1 MVMAVAHTH
10 THIHTQRVVVVLL
23 LISTGF
29 DATLGYPGEG
39 PNNLDVRA
47 TLGGTVK
54 VIKTR
59 LQKLELSLDNVQ
71 TLITAETKDEN
82 RKGVLRLLHVLSRKI
97 QRKLNSAERK
107 KSGKRT
113 GTLTSHNA
121 KRTGTSTPR
130 KTGTSTSSFSIRRNQ
145 AL

>member
-1 MVMAVAHTH
+1 MSAACVHCFRLQFFCTDFHFSYGVVPTNVAFQGINTFTHGHVARTH

-29 DATLGYPGEG
+29 DGTLGYPGEG
-39 PNNLDVRA
+39 PNDLDVRA

-82 RKGVLRLLHVLSRKI
+82 RKGVLRLLNVLLGLS
-97 QRKLNSAERK
+97 
-107 KSGKRT
+107 
-113 GTLTSHNA
+113 
-121 KRTGTSTPR
+121 
-130 KTGTSTSSFSIRRNQ
+130 
-145 AL
+145 

>member
-1 MVMAVAHTH
+1 MDIASGYSFFVETFIASGYSFFVQTFIFPM
-10 THIHTQRVVVVLL
+10 L
-23 LISTGF
+23 GF
-29 DATLGYPGEG
+29 DVTLGYPGEG

-82 RKGVLRLLHVLSRKI
+82 RKGVLRLLNVLSRKI

-107 KSGKRT
+107 KKRKKDRHINPT
-113 GTLTSHNA
+113 QDRHINPTQDRHINPTQDRHV
-121 KRTGTSTPR
+121 
-130 KTGTSTSSFSIRRNQ
+130 
-145 AL
+145 